1 MQSPVVCKHTNA
13 GNVPKEDHQ
22 GNEGDGGDG
31 ERWGRG
37 RVDLSKLLTQTYLF
51 GTQMHATPPDRF
63 FCQVSH

>member
-31 ERWGRG
+31 GEMGEG
-37 RVDLSKLLTQTYLF
+37 QS
-51 GTQMHATPPDRF
+51 
-63 FCQVSH
+63 